1 MNSVNIILIFHYQC
15 LLKLKCFKWS
25 KCLIISHQQDS
36 NAQVAYWTLLYPV
49 RKRIFIIVFYVKK
62 KGHIPAVSVAGQLGL
77 ETGWCLWEEE
87 ANFFCKQVR
96 VSISLVLQY
105 GVADYKVNKYRGEQE
120 KITIIMRQILYVCTA
135 YYRGIFVSTIP
146 LKCF

>member
-1 MNSVNIILIFHYQC
+1 M
-15 LLKLKCFKWS
+15 
-25 KCLIISHQQDS
+25 
-36 NAQVAYWTLLYPV
+36 
-49 RKRIFIIVFYVKK
+49 KK

-87 ANFFCKQVR
+87 ANVFKQVR

-105 GVADYKVNKYRGEQE
+105 GVADYKVNKYQEQE
-120 KITIIMRQILYVCTA
+120 KITIIMSQILYVCTA
-135 YYRGIFVSTIP
+135 YCRGIFVSTIP